1 MRNLFL
7 NTAAAV
13 SLGLL
18 SLPAH
23 AAFTAIPFDGT
34 DCSGGAFANCWA
46 SETGTGTSTLLPDGA
61 SPSIYKRN
69 SGINNTP
76 TGAEAFGNFGTI
88 DGTEFAI
95 TYIGG
100 ASNILQWTYTP
111 GTGDPNV
118 LYFTIKQA
126 NKYVL
131 FFDAGGPT
139 PIFSGSIALSPHFAQ
154 PGWSHITFFD
164 SGRTPPPS
172 VTEPATIGL
181 LGAGLLGL
189 AALRRR
195 KRS

>member
-1 MRNLFL
+1 MRHPLL
-7 NTAAAV
+7 NTAAVVA
-13 SLGLL
+13 LGLF

-23 AAFTAIPFDGT
+23 AAFTAITFEGT
-34 DCSGGAFANCWA
+34 DCSGGAFADCWA
-46 SETGTGTSTLLPDGA
+46 SETGTGTSTPLPQGA
-61 SPSIYKRN
+61 SPAIYKRN
-69 SGINNTP
+69 SSGNQP
-76 TGAEAFGNFGTI
+76 TGSEAFGSFGTI

-126 NKYVL
+126 NKFVL

-139 PIFSGSIALSPHFAQ
+139 PIFSGSIALSPHFTQ

-164 SGRTPPPS
+164 SGRTPPPR
-172 VTEPATIGL
+172 VTEPATLGL

-195 KRS
+195 KTA